1 MEKKSIFIFKNFRK
15 AITCMLSVIT
25 VFAVYF
31 CTQTPLFYGYGD
43 TFEIS
48 TLSSSSNAIFYN
60 VNESQYRFSFN
71 RTGESCEIFTEEIS
85 VDKILADFS
94 AKIVFIEETAQQT
107 SYYAYSDK
115 IKYLK
120 ILDGKKVNLH
130 ISTSNEK
137 TKIGSPIIF
146 GSF

>member
-1 MEKKSIFIFKNFRK
+1 
-15 AITCMLSVIT
+15 MLSVLT
-25 VFAVYF
+25 VFGVYF

-48 TLSSSSNAIFYN
+48 TLSSSSKALFQN
-60 VNESQYRFSFN
+60 VNEREYRFSFN
-71 RTGESCEIFTEEIS
+71 RTGESCEIFTDEIS
-85 VDKILADFS
+85 VDKILEDFS
-94 AKIVFIEETAQQT
+94 AKVVFIEETAEQT

-120 ILDGKKVNLH
+120 ILDGKRVNLH

-137 TKIGSPIIF
+137 IKIGSPIIF

>member
-1 MEKKSIFIFKNFRK
+1 MEKKSIFIFKNFIK
-15 AITCMLSVIT
+15 VITCILSVIT
-25 VFAVYF
+25 VFGVYF
-31 CTQTPLFYGYGD
+31 CTQTPLFYGYSD

-48 TLSSSSNAIFYN
+48 TLSSSSKAIFQN

-71 RTGESCEIFTEEIS
+71 RTGESCEIFTGEIN

-94 AKIVFIEETAQQT
+94 AEIVFIEETAEQT

-130 ISTSNEK
+130 ISTSSEK
-137 TKIGSPIIF
+137 IKIGSPIIF